1 MLVLLPGSLELVLPV
16 FKFLVH
22 HVDLLLDVVNGLLV
36 EIFVQG
42 LAKILALLLEEGDGV
57 LLGSKLALPRLEV
70 FVDL

>member
-1 MLVLLPGSLELVLPV
+1 MLLPGSLELVLPV

-42 LAKILALLLEEGDGV
+42 LAKIVALLLEEGDGV

>member
-1 MLVLLPGSLELVLPV
+1 MLFPGSLELVLPV

-42 LAKILALLLEEGDGV
+42 LAKIVALLLEEGDGV